1 MKKVIGIIAEYNPFH
16 NGHIYQI
23 KKIKENYP
31 NSIIIVCTSSSFTQR
46 GELSILNKWEKTKVS
61 LLNGVDIVIE
71 LPYVYSTQSSD
82 TFAKYGVSLLEKFHI
97 NYLCFGS
104 ESNDTTKLLDAAK
117 TQINNIEFD
126 NKVKFYMKEGY
137 NYPTSLNNALKEL
150 INYDIKEPND
160 LLAISYIKEIINN
173 NYNIEVFN
181 IKRTN
186 SYHDLSLD
194 NKIVSASNIRNK
206 LLENKNIKDKV
217 PKETYDI
224 LKNKSLE
231 NKYFEFLKYKIISE
245 TDLEKYVDVD
255 EGLNVRIKKF
265 INKSKSLDEL
275 IMNIKTKRYTYNRI
289 SRMLNHILC
298 SFTKEENDKIKKL
311 EYIRILGFNEN
322 GRTYLNEIKDSIEL
336 PILNKYDTK
345 KYKALEIEK
354 RVTDIYSNIYD
365 NIIDQ
370 EIKNKPIYIKN
381 NLSK

>member
-23 KKIKENYP
+23 KKIKEKYP

-82 TFAKYGVSLLEKFHI
+82 TFAKYGVSLLEKLHI

-126 NKVKFYMKEGY
+126 NKVKLYMKEGY

-160 LLAISYIKEIINN
+160 LLAISYIKEIISN

-186 SYHDLSLD
+186 SYHDLDLD

-245 TDLEKYVDVD
+245 NNLEKYVDVD
-255 EGLNVRIKKF
+255 EGLNVRIKKS
-265 INKSKSLDEL
+265 INNSKSLSEL

-311 EYIRILGFNEN
+311 EYIRILGFTEN
-322 GRTYLNEIKDSIEL
+322 GREYLNEIKDEIKL

-381 NLSK
+381 DSK

>member
-186 SYHDLSLD
+186 SYHDLGLD

-255 EGLNVRIKKF
+255 EGLNVRIKKY

-298 SFTKEENDKIKKL
+298 SFTKEENNKIKKL
-311 EYIRILGFNEN
+311 EYIRILGFTEN

-381 NLSK
+381 DSK

>member
-23 KKIKENYP
+23 KKIKEKYP

-82 TFAKYGVSLLEKFHI
+82 TFAKYGVSLLEKLHI

-104 ESNDTTKLLDAAK
+104 ESNDTTKLLEAAK
-117 TQINNIEFD
+117 TQINNTEFD
-126 NKVKFYMKEGY
+126 NKVKLYMKEGY

-160 LLAISYIKEIINN
+160 LLAISYIKEIISN

-186 SYHDLSLD
+186 SYHDLDLD

-245 TDLEKYVDVD
+245 TNLEKYVDVD
-255 EGLNVRIKKF
+255 EGLNVRIKKY

-311 EYIRILGFNEN
+311 EYIRILGFTEN
-322 GRTYLNEIKDSIEL
+322 GREYLNEIKDSIEL

-381 NLSK
+381 DSK

>member
-82 TFAKYGVSLLEKFHI
+82 TFAKYGVSLLEKLHI

-117 TQINNIEFD
+117 TQINNSEFD
-126 NKVKFYMKEGY
+126 NKVKLYMKEGY

-173 NYNIEVFN
+173 NYNMEVFN

-245 TDLEKYVDVD
+245 TNLEKYVDVD
-255 EGLNVRIKKF
+255 EGLNVRIKKY
-265 INKSKSLDEL
+265 INNSKSLSEL

-298 SFTKEENDKIKKL
+298 SFTREENDKIKKL

-345 KYKALEIEK
+345 KYKVLEIEK

-381 NLSK
+381 DSK

>member
-82 TFAKYGVSLLEKFHI
+82 TFAKYGVSLLEKLHI

-186 SYHDLSLD
+186 SYHDLDLD

-255 EGLNVRIKKF
+255 EGLNVRIKKY

-381 NLSK
+381 DSK

>member
-1 MKKVIGIIAEYNPFH
+1 MKKVIGIITEYNPFH

-23 KKIKENYP
+23 KKIKEKYP

-82 TFAKYGVSLLEKFHI
+82 TFAKYGVSLLEKLHI

-126 NKVKFYMKEGY
+126 NKVKLYMKEGY

-160 LLAISYIKEIINN
+160 LLAISYIKEIISN

-186 SYHDLSLD
+186 SYHDLDLD

-245 TDLEKYVDVD
+245 TNLEKYVDVD
-255 EGLNVRIKKF
+255 EGLNVRIKKS
-265 INKSKSLDEL
+265 INNSKSLSEL

-311 EYIRILGFNEN
+311 EYIRILGFTEN
-322 GRTYLNEIKDSIEL
+322 GREYLNEIKDSIEL

-381 NLSK
+381 DLSK

>member
-16 NGHIYQI
+16 NGHVYQI

-186 SYHDLSLD
+186 SYHDLDLD

-255 EGLNVRIKKF
+255 EGLNVRIKKY

-381 NLSK
+381 DSK

>member
-1 MKKVIGIIAEYNPFH
+1 MKKIIGIIAEYNPFH

-255 EGLNVRIKKF
+255 EGLNVRIKKY

>member
-16 NGHIYQI
+16 NGHVYQI

-82 TFAKYGVSLLEKFHI
+82 TFAKYGVSLLEKLHI
-97 NYLCFGS
+97 DYLCFGS

-186 SYHDLSLD
+186 SYHDLGLD

-255 EGLNVRIKKF
+255 EGLNVRIKKY

-354 RVTDIYSNIYD
+354 RVTNIYSNIYD